1 MEAVIKAINYGFQ
14 QILFLTNNKNL
25 VQLINKTKKPAWQE
39 RSLIANLEF
48 LYQCGLFCNL
58 LVVPKFVLDFV
69 NAGANLAT
77 RMPIHQSWVNPTI
90 LYP

>member
-1 MEAVIKAINYGFQ
+1 MEVVIKARNYGFQ
-14 QILFLTNNKNL
+14 RILFLTNKKNL

-39 RSLIANLEF
+39 RSLIVDLEF
-48 LYQCGLFCNL
+48 LYQYGLFCNL

-69 NAGANLAT
+69 YAGANLAT